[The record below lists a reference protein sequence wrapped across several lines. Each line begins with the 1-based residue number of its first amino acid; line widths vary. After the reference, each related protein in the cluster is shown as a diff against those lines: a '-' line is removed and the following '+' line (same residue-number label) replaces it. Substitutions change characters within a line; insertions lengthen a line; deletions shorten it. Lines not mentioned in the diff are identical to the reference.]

1 MSKNEKYDKLIK
13 CYTWIKVRNVKVKIN
28 PLCEV
33 CGNIATE
40 VHHIKP
46 LLDYRNNEQLMKELA
61 YEWDNLQS
69 LCHECHK
76 KSHFELNKNKTK
88 MNNTQINKE
97 KTEDF
102 FKKFFN

>member
-13 CYTWIKVRNVKVKIN
+13 CQEWRKIRELKIKMN

-33 CGNIATE
+33 CGDMATE

-46 LLDYRNNEQLMKELA
+46 LLDYRNNELLMAELA
-61 YEWDNLQS
+61 YDWNNLQS
-69 LCHECHK
+69 VCHK
-76 KSHFELNKNKTK
+76 CHKQIHFELNKNKTK
-88 MNNTQINKE
+88 FSNKE
-97 KTEDF
+97 LNKKKTEDF

>member
-13 CYTWIKVRNVKVKIN
+13 CHNWRKLRELKIKNN

-33 CGNIATE
+33 CGDMATE

-46 LLDYRNNEQLMKELA
+46 LLDYRNNEALMQELA
-61 YEWDNLQS
+61 YNYDNLQS
-69 LCHECHK
+69 VCHK
-76 KSHFELNKNKTK
+76 CHKQIHFELNKNKTK
-88 MNNTQINKE
+88 ITTKEINKE

-102 FKKFFN
+102 FKKYLE